1 VRKIGLVVGSV
12 LLFCVA
18 TAVPALAG
26 GNSRIPH
33 SHDPKVLGNV
43 VKASGTAFTGAGIAP
58 WLIALAV
65 LLAVGT
71 TLLVLGRRR
80 SAVHS

>member
-1 VRKIGLVVGSV
+1 MRKIGLAVGSV
-12 LLFCVA
+12 LLFCLT

-26 GNSRIPH
+26 SEIP
-33 SHDPKVLGNV
+33 DPDGPKVLGHV
-43 VKASGTAFTGAGIAP
+43 VRADGTAFTGASIAP

-65 LLAVGT
+65 LLAVGA